1 MAQPAADKLRLG
13 LADLG
18 ALLAPFPG
26 RASATTRI
34 AVACTLTVLV
44 TSIYGTPEAAISAY
58 IVFFINRADR
68 TTSIVMS
75 VAALVLV
82 SIIIGLV
89 MLLADFSVDDP
100 LRRVACMA
108 VLSAALLFLTSAS
121 KLRPVGAIIAMII
134 GFGLDE
140 LGLVPGGE
148 IATRALLY
156 AWLMVAI
163 PIGVNVVVN
172 LVLGAA
178 PRRLA
183 CDRLAHCLRVAAA
196 CLRDPAPDGAALHA
210 ALHGGVQPVAGWLKL
225 ARIEGSA
232 NASDVA
238 ALRHAA
244 ASTMALLL
252 AVDVARGQPGAPL
265 PAPVADPI
273 ADTLD
278 AMARM
283 LDAGGYPVE
292 IGLSPPD
299 ASQLAPAQAAVAREL
314 HTAINGF
321 AEPPKADTATDTA
334 TAPMPATRRGG
345 FLDADAFSNRDHIH
359 YALKT
364 TGAAMF
370 CYLFY
375 QQLNWPGIHTCFIT
389 CYLVSL
395 GTTAETVEKLSLRL
409 AGCLAGA
416 VIGTAALVYVVP
428 SLSSVGGLML
438 LVFAGSWI
446 SAWVAQGS
454 ARIAY
459 AGFQIA
465 FAFYLCVIQGAGP
478 GFDLTIARD
487 RVIGIM
493 LGNLMVYLVFTR
505 IWPVSIAA
513 RIEAA
518 LGRLVEQWQQLA
530 HARRPDDRRGHA
542 TAALAL
548 QGDIAQDL
556 ILARYEPAS
565 VGPAPEWVEDR
576 QRRLRSLDA
585 IAGPAFLFAERFP
598 GDPDLTQRLRTLRA
612 HDTAQHPVQ
621 PAHAT
626 EATEATNAS
635 TEAIDAAGPDGAART
650 ALLALIDKRLTASVA
665 DAAQTAHPCPIH
677 AQM

>member
-1 MAQPAADKLRLG
+1 MALPAADKLRLG
-13 LADLG
+13 LAGLG
-18 ALLAPFPG
+18 ALLAPFRG

-58 IVFFINRADR
+58 VVFFINRADR
-68 TTSIVMS
+68 VTSIVMS

-100 LRRVACMA
+100 LSRVACMA

-163 PIGVNVVVN
+163 PIGVNVAVN
-172 LVLGAA
+172 LVLGAS

-183 CDRLAHCLRVAAA
+183 CDQLAHCLRVAAA
-196 CLRDPAPDGAALHA
+196 CLRDPPPDGAALQA
-210 ALHGGVQPVAGWLKL
+210 ALHTGVQPVAGWLKL
-225 ARIEGSA
+225 ARIEGTA

-244 ASTMALLL
+244 ASTMAILL
-252 AVDVARGQPGAPL
+252 AADVARRQPGAPL

-278 AMARM
+278 TMARM

-321 AEPPKADTATDTA
+321 AEPPASDTDTATDTA
-334 TAPMPATRRGG
+334 TAPTPATRRGG
-345 FLDADAFSNRDHIH
+345 FLDADAFSNRSHIH

-370 CYLFY
+370 CYLLY

-395 GTTAETVEKLSLRL
+395 GTAAETVEKLSLRL

-446 SAWVAQGS
+446 SGWVAQGS

-518 LGRLVEQWQQLA
+518 LGRLAEQWQQLA

-542 TAALAL
+542 AAALAL

-556 ILARYEPAS
+556 TLAYYEPAT
-565 VGPAPEWVEDR
+565 VGPAPEWVDDC

-598 GDPDLTQRLRTLRA
+598 GDPDLAQRLRTLRA
-612 HDTAQHPVQ
+612 HDTAPQPVR
-621 PAHAT
+621 PAGTTHAT
-626 EATEATNAS
+626 EAIEAT
-635 TEAIDAAGPDGAART
+635 DAAGHDGPGRD

-665 DAAQTAHPCPIH
+665 DATQTAHPSPIH
-677 AQM
+677 AQT

>member
-1 MAQPAADKLRLG
+1 
-13 LADLG
+13 
-18 ALLAPFPG
+18 
-26 RASATTRI
+26 
-34 AVACTLTVLV
+34 
-44 TSIYGTPEAAISAY
+44 
-58 IVFFINRADR
+58 
-68 TTSIVMS
+68 
-75 VAALVLV
+75 
-82 SIIIGLV
+82 
-89 MLLADFSVDDP
+89 
-100 LRRVACMA
+100 
-108 VLSAALLFLTSAS
+108 
-121 KLRPVGAIIAMII
+121 
-134 GFGLDE
+134 
-140 LGLVPGGE
+140 
-148 IATRALLY
+148 
-156 AWLMVAI
+156 
-163 PIGVNVVVN
+163 
-172 LVLGAA
+172 
-178 PRRLA
+178 
-183 CDRLAHCLRVAAA
+183 
-196 CLRDPAPDGAALHA
+196 
-210 ALHGGVQPVAGWLKL
+210 
-225 ARIEGSA
+225 
-232 NASDVA
+232 
-238 ALRHAA
+238 
-244 ASTMALLL
+244 
-252 AVDVARGQPGAPL
+252 
-265 PAPVADPI
+265 
-273 ADTLD
+273 
-278 AMARM
+278 
-283 LDAGGYPVE
+283 
-292 IGLSPPD
+292 
-299 ASQLAPAQAAVAREL
+299 
-314 HTAINGF
+314 
-321 AEPPKADTATDTA
+321 
-334 TAPMPATRRGG
+334 MPATRRGG

-465 FAFYLCVIQGAGP
+465 
-478 GFDLTIARD
+478 TIARD

-598 GDPDLTQRLRTLRA
+598 GNPDLTQRLRTLWA
-612 HDTAQHPVQ
+612 HDTAPQPVQ

-626 EATEATNAS
+626 EATEATNAT
-635 TEAIDAAGPDGAART
+635 TEAIDATGPDGAART

>member
-68 TTSIVMS
+68 TTSIMMS

-163 PIGVNVVVN
+163 PIGVNVAVN
-172 LVLGAA
+172 LVLGAP

-183 CDRLAHCLRVAAA
+183 CDRLAHCLRVATA

-210 ALHGGVQPVAGWLKL
+210 ALHAGVQPVAGWLKL
-225 ARIEGSA
+225 ARIEGTA

-244 ASTMALLL
+244 ASTMAILL

-292 IGLSPPD
+292 IGLSLPD
-299 ASQLAPAQAAVAREL
+299 SSQLAPAQAALARAL

-321 AEPPKADTATDTA
+321 AEPPEADTATDTA
-334 TAPMPATRRGG
+334 APPMPPTSHGG

-370 CYLFY
+370 CYLLY

-576 QRRLRSLDA
+576 ERRLRSLDA

-598 GDPDLTQRLRTLRA
+598 GNPDLTQRLRTLWA
-612 HDTAQHPVQ
+612 HDTAPRPVQ

-626 EATEATNAS
+626 EATEATNDT

-665 DAAQTAHPCPIH
+665 DATQTAHPCPIH

>member
-1 MAQPAADKLRLG
+1 MALPAADKLRLG
-13 LADLG
+13 LAGLG

-26 RASATTRI
+26 RATATTRI
-34 AVACTLTVLV
+34 AVACMLTVLV

-58 IVFFINRADR
+58 VVFFINRADR
-68 TTSIVMS
+68 VTSIVMS

-89 MLLADFSVDDP
+89 MLLADFTVDDP
-100 LRRVACMA
+100 LSRVACMA

-163 PIGVNVVVN
+163 PIGVNVAVN
-172 LVLGAA
+172 LVLGAS

-183 CDRLAHCLRVAAA
+183 CDQLAHCLRVAAA
-196 CLRDPAPDGAALHA
+196 CLRDPAPDGAALQA
-210 ALHGGVQPVAGWLKL
+210 ALHTGVQPVAGWLKL

-244 ASTMALLL
+244 ASTMAILL
-252 AVDVARGQPGAPL
+252 AVDVARRQPGAPL

-292 IGLSPPD
+292 IGLSLPG

-321 AEPPKADTATDTA
+321 AEPPASDTATDTA
-334 TAPMPATRRGG
+334 TAPTPATSRGG
-345 FLDADAFSNRDHIH
+345 FLDADAFSNRGHIH

-370 CYLFY
+370 CYLLY

-395 GTTAETVEKLSLRL
+395 GTAAETVEKLSLRL

-438 LVFAGSWI
+438 LVFAGTWI

-459 AGFQIA
+459 AGFQVA

-505 IWPVSIAA
+505 VWPVSITA

-518 LGRLVEQWQQLA
+518 LDRLAEQWQQLA

-556 ILARYEPAS
+556 ILAHYEPAP
-565 VGPAPEWVEDR
+565 VGPAPEWVDDR
-576 QRRLRSLDA
+576 QRRLHSLDA

-598 GDPDLTQRLRTLRA
+598 GDPDLARRLRTLRA
-612 HDTAQHPVQ
+612 HDTAPQPVQ
-621 PAHAT
+621 PTDTTTAAHAP
-626 EATEATNAS
+626 EAT
-635 TEAIDAAGPDGAART
+635 DAAGHNGPARD

-665 DAAQTAHPCPIH
+665 DAAQAAHPSPIH
-677 AQM
+677 AQT